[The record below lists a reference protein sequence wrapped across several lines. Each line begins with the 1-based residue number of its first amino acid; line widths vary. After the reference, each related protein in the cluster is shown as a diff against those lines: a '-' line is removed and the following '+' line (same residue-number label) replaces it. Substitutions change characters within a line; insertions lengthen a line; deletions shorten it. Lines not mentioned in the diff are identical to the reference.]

1 MLGIMGIMHLKCC
14 DNAVNKACQ
23 DLYKREEL
31 EMLSEPVIITDN
43 ND

>member
-1 MLGIMGIMHLKCC
+1 MGIMHLKCS
-14 DNAVNKACQ
+14 DNAVNKVCQ

-31 EMLSEPVIITDN
+31 EMISEPVIITDN